1 MGDYQDRLQPTLY
14 CDLSHVEFTTP
25 EETDDHNN
33 RSEINLNFSWK
44 VDFSEWII
52 PHAVQQY
59 STNPQVVR
67 RFNESTTNFSF
78 GVSRM
83 QFRCLSELRGVM
95 EFELRGV
102 LDNYDFRRNVAEYV
116 IVTTLAS
123 FDIDILAEGRVLD
136 FYFDV
141 LVDNQQIV
149 FGPGEIYEEEYNC
162 MVPAED
168 SSIMSSLKRVAVDSN
183 QNISCSIC
191 LEDLSSGG
199 DNNCEEALSMPCS
212 HVYHGDCIKKWLTIS
227 HYCPLCR
234 FEMPTTN

>member
-44 VDFSEWII
+44 VDFSEWMI

-59 STNPQVVR
+59 STYPQVVR
-67 RFNESTTNFSF
+67 RSNESTTNFSF
-78 GVSRM
+78 GVSRT

-95 EFELRGV
+95 EFELRA
-102 LDNYDFRRNVAEYV
+102 F
-116 IVTTLAS
+116 
-123 FDIDILAEGRVLD
+123 LD

-168 SSIMSSLKRVAVDSN
+168 SSIMSSLKRVAVDFK

-199 DNNCEEALSMPCS
+199 DNDFEEALSMPCS
-212 HVYHGDCIKKWLTIS
+212 HVYHGDCIKKWLRIS

-234 FEMPTTN
+234 FEVPTTN